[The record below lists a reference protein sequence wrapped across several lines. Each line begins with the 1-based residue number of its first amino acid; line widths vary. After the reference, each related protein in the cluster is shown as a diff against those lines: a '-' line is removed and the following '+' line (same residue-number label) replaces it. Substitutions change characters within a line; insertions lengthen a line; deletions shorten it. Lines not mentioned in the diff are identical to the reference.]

1 MATLVFPALVR
12 SQVLEQHAELRAV
25 LARALAAAGPAEAAT
40 RPPDMDSLAT
50 SARELCARF
59 EAHLAFEE
67 EALKPVFAVIDGWG
81 PERVRDLETE
91 HARQR
96 RELDAL
102 VARFQS
108 TGDVAQIAGAL
119 RALAGDLLRDME
131 AEEQGC
137 LRAGLMSDGHLTI
150 ERR

>member
-12 SQVLEQHAELRAV
+12 SQVLEQHVELRA
-25 LARALAAAGPAEAAT
+25 LLERALGSAGPADAAT
-40 RPPDMDSLAT
+40 GPAEMESLAT
-50 SARELCARF
+50 TTRELCARF
-59 EAHLAFEE
+59 RAHLAFEE

-81 PERVRDLETE
+81 PERVRALETE

-102 VARFQS
+102 VARLCS
-108 TGDVAQIAGAL
+108 GDVEQIAGAL
-119 RALAGDLLRDME
+119 RALAGDLLRDMDE
-131 AEEQGC
+131 EEQGC
-137 LRAGLMSDGHLTI
+137 LRPGLMSDGHLTI